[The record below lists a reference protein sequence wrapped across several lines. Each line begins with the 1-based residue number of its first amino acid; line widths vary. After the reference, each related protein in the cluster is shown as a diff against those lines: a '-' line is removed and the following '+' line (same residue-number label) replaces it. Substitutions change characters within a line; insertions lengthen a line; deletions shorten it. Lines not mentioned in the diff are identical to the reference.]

1 MRLTRIYTKMGD
13 KGGTTLAS
21 GEKISKAAFRLE
33 AYGTVDELNSW
44 MGLLRD
50 QIALQ
55 GAFKAH
61 WLDQSLCR
69 VQNELFDLGG
79 ELATPTKHL
88 NIEKQRVVS
97 AEDVALLEHEID
109 AINENLQPLANFVLP
124 GGHVCNSTAH
134 IARTVCRRAERELV
148 RLRIDEPDVRGE
160 TQIYL
165 NRLSDWL
172 FVMSRFISQ
181 QLGCPEVLWQQKRP
195 SAPPPKA

>member
-1 MRLTRIYTKMGD
+1 VRLTKIYTKMGD

-21 GEKISKAAFRLE
+21 GEKISKAALRLE

-50 QIALQ
+50 QIKLQ
-55 GAFKAH
+55 PEFNSSE
-61 WLDQSLCR
+61 LDKSLER
-69 VQNELFDLGG
+69 VQNDLFDLGG

-97 AEDVALLEHEID
+97 TEDVARLEQEID
-109 AINENLQPLANFVLP
+109 AMNEHLAPLANFVLP

-134 IARTVCRRAERELV
+134 LARTVCRRAERELV
-148 RLRIDEPDVRGE
+148 RLRVDEPDVRVE

-172 FVMSRFISQ
+172 FVVGRSISQ
-181 QLGCPEVLWQQKRP
+181 RLGCPEVLWQQNRP
-195 SAPPPKA
+195 AAIRK

>member
-1 MRLTRIYTKMGD
+1 VRLTKIYTKIGD

-21 GEKISKAAFRLE
+21 GDKISKAALRLE

-50 QIALQ
+50 QLKLQ
-55 GAFKAH
+55 NEFHGH
-61 WLDQSLCR
+61 WLDQSLER
-69 VQNELFDLGG
+69 IQNELFDLGG

-97 AEDVALLEHEID
+97 AADVEVLEQEID
-109 AINENLQPLANFVLP
+109 SVNENLQPLANFVLP

-134 IARTVCRRAERELV
+134 LARTVCRRAERELV

-172 FVMSRFISQ
+172 FVMGRLISQ
-181 QLGCPEVLWQQKRP
+181 RLGCPEVLWQQKRP
-195 SAPPPKA
+195 AATRK

>member
-1 MRLTRIYTKMGD
+1 MGD

-21 GEKISKAAFRLE
+21 GEKISKAALRLE

-50 QIALQ
+50 QLKLQ
-55 GAFKAH
+55 PEFNAQG
-61 WLDQSLCR
+61 LDQSLER
-69 VQNELFDLGG
+69 IQNELFDLGG

-88 NIEKQRVVS
+88 NIERQRVVS
-97 AEDVALLEHEID
+97 AEDVARLEQEID
-109 AINENLQPLANFVLP
+109 AINEHLPPLANFVLP

-134 IARTVCRRAERELV
+134 LARTVCRRAERELV
-148 RLRIDEPDVRGE
+148 RLRIDEPDVRVE

-172 FVMSRFISQ
+172 FVIGRSISQ
-181 QLGCPEVLWQQKRP
+181 RLGCPEVLWQQNRP
-195 SAPPPKA
+195 AAMQK

>member
-1 MRLTRIYTKMGD
+1 MRLTKIYTKIGD

-21 GEKISKAAFRLE
+21 GEKISKAALRLE

-50 QIALQ
+50 QLKLETEFH
-55 GAFKAH
+55 GH
-61 WLDQSLCR
+61 WLDQSLER
-69 VQNELFDLGG
+69 IQNELFDLGG
-79 ELATPTKHL
+79 ELATPTQHL

-97 AEDVALLEHEID
+97 AADVEVLEQEID
-109 AINENLQPLANFVLP
+109 NVNETLQPLANFVLP

-134 IARTVCRRAERELV
+134 LARTVCRRAERELV

-172 FVMSRFISQ
+172 FVMSRLISQ
-181 QLGCPEVLWQQKRP
+181 RLGCPEVLWQQKRP
-195 SAPPPKA
+195 AATRK

>member
-1 MRLTRIYTKMGD
+1 MRLTKIYTKIGD

-21 GEKISKAAFRLE
+21 GEKISKAALRIE
-33 AYGTVDELNSW
+33 SYGTVDELNSW
-44 MGLLRD
+44 IGLLRD
-50 QIALQ
+50 QMRLQ
-55 GAFKAH
+55 AELSGH
-61 WLDQSLCR
+61 WLVQSLER
-69 VQNELFDLGG
+69 IQNELFDLGG

-88 NIEKQRVVS
+88 NTEKQHVVS
-97 AEDVALLEHEID
+97 ANDVARLEQEID
-109 AINENLQPLANFVLP
+109 SINEHLPALANFVLP

-172 FVMSRFISQ
+172 FVMSRLVSQ
-181 QLGCPEVLWQQKRP
+181 QLGCPEVLWQQSRP
-195 SAPPPKA
+195 VATRK

>member
-1 MRLTRIYTKMGD
+1 VRLTKIYTKIGD

-21 GEKISKAAFRLE
+21 GEKISKAALRLE

-50 QIALQ
+50 HVKLQ
-55 GAFKAH
+55 AEFQGH
-61 WLDQSLCR
+61 WLDQSLER
-69 VQNELFDLGG
+69 IQNELFDLGG

-97 AEDVALLEHEID
+97 TEDVTVLEQEID
-109 AINENLQPLANFVLP
+109 SVNENLEPLANFVLP
-124 GGHVCNSTAH
+124 GGHICNSTAH
-134 IARTVCRRAERELV
+134 LARTVCRRAERELV

-172 FVMSRFISQ
+172 FVMGRLISQ
-181 QLGCPEVLWQQKRP
+181 RLGCPEVLWQQNRP
-195 SAPPPKA
+195 AATRK

>member
-1 MRLTRIYTKMGD
+1 VRLTKIYTKIGD

-21 GEKISKAAFRLE
+21 GDKISKAALRLE

-50 QIALQ
+50 QLKLQ
-55 GAFKAH
+55 NEFHGH
-61 WLDQSLCR
+61 WLDQSLER
-69 VQNELFDLGG
+69 IQNELFDLGG

-97 AEDVALLEHEID
+97 AADVEVLEQEID
-109 AINENLQPLANFVLP
+109 SVNENLQPLANFVLP

-134 IARTVCRRAERELV
+134 LARTVCRRAERELV

-172 FVMSRFISQ
+172 FVMGRLISQ
-181 QLGCPEVLWQQKRP
+181 RLGCPEVLWQQKRP
-195 SAPPPKA
+195 AAARK

>member
-1 MRLTRIYTKMGD
+1 VRLTKIYTKMGD

-21 GEKISKAAFRLE
+21 GEKISKAALRLE

-50 QIALQ
+50 QIKLQ
-55 GAFKAH
+55 PEFNSSE
-61 WLDQSLCR
+61 LDKSLER
-69 VQNELFDLGG
+69 VQNDLFDLGG

-97 AEDVALLEHEID
+97 AEDVARLEQEID
-109 AINENLQPLANFVLP
+109 AMNEHLAPLANFVLP

-134 IARTVCRRAERELV
+134 LARTVCRRAERELV
-148 RLRIDEPDVRGE
+148 RLRVDEPDVRVE

-172 FVMSRFISQ
+172 FVVGRSISQ
-181 QLGCPEVLWQQKRP
+181 RLGCPEVLWQQNRP
-195 SAPPPKA
+195 AAIRK

>member
-1 MRLTRIYTKMGD
+1 VRLTKIYTKIGD

-21 GEKISKAAFRLE
+21 GEKISKAALRLE

-50 QIALQ
+50 QLKLQ
-55 GAFKAH
+55 TEFHGD
-61 WLDQSLCR
+61 WLDQSLER
-69 VQNELFDLGG
+69 IQNELFDLGG

-97 AEDVALLEHEID
+97 AEDVAVLEQEID
-109 AINENLQPLANFVLP
+109 SVNENLQPLANFVLP

-134 IARTVCRRAERELV
+134 LARTVCRRAERELV

-172 FVMSRFISQ
+172 FVMGRLISQ
-181 QLGCPEVLWQQKRP
+181 RLGCPEVLWQQNRP
-195 SAPPPKA
+195 AATRK